1 MKTVKLNLDAK
12 KTQILNE
19 IELLENTKITLLEKS
34 KCITLYDLK
43 SIIDPLRNEISMLR
57 NIVYLLDDL
66 NEVQ

>member
-1 MKTVKLNLDAK
+1 MNVKLNLDAK

>member
-19 IELLENTKITLLEKS
+19 IEFLENVKEMLLEKS
-34 KCITLYDLK
+34 KCLTLNDYK